1 MARVGAGES
10 VPDTLPPGGGVV
22 GVVTLT
28 CWWAQ
33 ADVRSKAAAME
44 SRRIGSEEKD
54 AGKRQCGLGYARR
67 GQWLR

>member
-1 MARVGAGES
+1 MALVGAAS
-10 VPDTLPPGGGVV
+10 VALTWPLGGGEV

-33 ADVRSKAAAME
+33 AEVMSNAAAKE
-44 SRRIGSEEKD
+44 NKRIGSAEKRP
-54 AGKRQCGLGYARR
+54 RQAEVRVGYARR